1 MKVREVMT
9 YGVETVSPAE
19 TLEQAAKKMR
29 THAVG
34 FLPVVDEGKLVGVI
48 TDRDIVLR
56 GVAEGLRPYMTRV
69 CVVMTPK
76 VLSCHE
82 DETITQ
88 ASLVMERNLVRRLV
102 VLDRNDKLVGIVSL
116 DDFAAKVKNESLV
129 GYVLSKVAAA

>member
-1 MKVREVMT
+1 
-9 YGVETVSPAE
+9 
-19 TLEQAAKKMR
+19 
-29 THAVG
+29 
-34 FLPVVDEGKLVGVI
+34 
-48 TDRDIVLR
+48 
-56 GVAEGLRPYMTRV
+56 
-69 CVVMTPK
+69 MTPK